1 MDIIYP
7 TQYVEEK
14 SSAETTNPTTMK
26 ISHKALEFK
35 SKSMNFTLTH
45 HSKLLQLLI
54 LNAIIITLM
63 EVG

>member
-7 TQYVEEK
+7 TQNVEEK
-14 SSAETTNPTTMK
+14 SSAETTSQTTMK
-26 ISHKALEFK
+26 TSHVALEFK

-45 HSKLLQLLI
+45 QSKLLQLLI